1 MYNNLMDKQHK
12 TIFLDIDGT
21 LVGDKG
27 TVPDSAKEAI
37 LKVKGNGHKVIICTG
52 RTLDEIYPPIMEIG
66 FDGIIACGGNYV
78 IANDE
83 ILYERYFSLEDLK
96 HLYEYF
102 EKYGINFYAEAISGI
117 YASKGCDQQLYD
129 LAMEIA
135 KDKGEHFMEHFNVFR
150 NVMKQNENL
159 LRDDVT
165 KISFLGSNHPID
177 DLKEAYKD
185 KFEIFD
191 LVVPMFGANSGEIS
205 IKGTDKT
212 VGMDIM
218 IHHFDLIEEN
228 SIAIGDGNND
238 ITMLQKAA
246 IGVCMGN
253 GTEKLKAV
261 ADMITDDVNHDG
273 LAKALNELK
282 LT

>member
-1 MYNNLMDKQHK
+1 MDKQHK

-27 TVPDSAKEAI
+27 SVPESAKEAI
-37 LKVKGNGHKVIICTG
+37 LKMKEKGHKVILCTG

-102 EKYGINFYAEAISGI
+102 DKYGINYYAEAISGI

-129 LAMEIA
+129 LAMEVA
-135 KDKGEHFMEHFNVFR
+135 KTAGDHFMEHFNVFR

-159 LRDDVT
+159 LREDVT
-165 KISFLGSNHPID
+165 KISFLGSNHHID
-177 DLKEAYKD
+177 DLKEEYKD

-191 LVVPMFGANSGEIS
+191 LVVPMFGENSGEIS

-238 ITMLQKAA
+238 ITMLQKAN

-253 GTEKLKAV
+253 GTDKLKAV

-273 LAKALNELK
+273 LAKALKNLELF
-282 LT
+282 